1 MRVEPNTLRIILGPF
16 MLVDLFVLTAL
27 LVGFVMVHMFFAR
40 AWKNLSTLAWPM
52 WKGQMD
58 HAVLHL
64 GC

>member
-1 MRVEPNTLRIILGPF
+1 

-27 LVGFVMVHMFFAR
+27 VVGFVMVHVFFAR